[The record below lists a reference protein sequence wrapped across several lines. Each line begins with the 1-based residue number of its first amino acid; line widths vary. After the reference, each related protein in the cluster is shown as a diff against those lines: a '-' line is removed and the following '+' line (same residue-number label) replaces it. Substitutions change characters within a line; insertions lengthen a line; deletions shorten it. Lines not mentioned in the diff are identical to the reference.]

1 MYNRVLSKTHLI
13 FEHGFHLAVLKTLH
27 NADFHAIFLTK
38 FIIILFSLFSYI

>member
-27 NADFHAIFLTK
+27 NVDYHAI
-38 FIIILFSLFSYI
+38 LFNKIHHYLI